1 MNTFNPVNQKDA
13 NASALNNAATGSR
26 AQGSPVAGASAS
38 LAKPDVQF
46 SSDVAQRIAAMSKGA
61 LPSTMQLLEDISSD
75 VSFVESVQSAAK
87 TLSTSDDSQQAS
99 AGFDMAGISAAL
111 ETLKFAREQ
120 SMAYAEKMREALP
133 SLKSIDAV
141 KSASDVRSPTFQ
153 ASMQQLTQES
163 GGTIERLAALAEE
176 VAARNQR
183 IADRSNSAEGVSSR
197 LKAQSGLSLQ
207 AQALPGEGQSKVARL
222 LQDIGMGSAAK
233 LNVSPESRANSSA
246 VNNLVQRLEQRLN
259 DSNNKT

>member
-1 MNTFNPVNQKDA
+1 MNSFNPVNQKDA
-13 NASALNNAATGSR
+13 NASPLNNAATGSR
-26 AQGSPVAGASAS
+26 AQGSS
-38 LAKPDVQF
+38 LASNTPAVSKPDVMF
-46 SSDVAQRIAAMSKGA
+46 SSDVAQRIAAMSQGA
-61 LPSTMQLLEDISSD
+61 LPYTMQLLEDVSSD
-75 VSFVESVQSAAK
+75 VSFVESVQAAAK
-87 TLSTSDDSQQAS
+87 TLNAPQQAS

-133 SLKSIDAV
+133 SLKSVDTIKTV
-141 KSASDVRSPTFQ
+141 SDVRAPEFQ
-153 ASMQQLTQES
+153 ASMKQLVAES
-163 GGTIERLAALAEE
+163 GNTIDRLAALAEE

-183 IADRSNSAEGVSSR
+183 IAERSVPADNVPGR

-207 AQALPGEGQSKVARL
+207 VQALPQEGQSKVARL
-222 LQDIGMGSAAK
+222 LQDLGMGNAAK
-233 LNVSPESRANSSA
+233 VSASSESRANSSA